1 MVSSLALRDRRG
13 FTLLEMLIVV
23 VIMGLTTLIVAP
35 RIEQTLARRNV
46 SGAKA
51 SFSAT
56 YYRAR
61 AAAVQNRRPATITIA
76 SGLISVSVTTAAG
89 VTQYIGQS
97 LYFPTLYG
105 ITPVASAGSLTI
117 GPTGLVTSGT
127 PFTVAL
133 SKGSVHDTVQVTG
146 YGRLE

>member
-1 MVSSLALRDRRG
+1 MGRHLGLGDRRG
-13 FTLLEMLIVV
+13 FSLVEMLIVV
-23 VIMGLTTLIVAP
+23 VIMGVLTLIVAP
-35 RIEQTLARRNV
+35 RIERELARRNV
-46 SGAKA
+46 AAAKV

-56 YYRAR
+56 YRRAR
-61 AAAVQNRRPATITIA
+61 SAAVQSRRPATITIA
-76 SGLISVSVTTAAG
+76 SGLVTVSVTTAGGA
-89 VTQYIGQS
+89 TQYVGQS
-97 LYFPTLYG
+97 FYYPTLFG

-133 SKGSVHDTVQVTG
+133 NKGSVYDTVRVTG